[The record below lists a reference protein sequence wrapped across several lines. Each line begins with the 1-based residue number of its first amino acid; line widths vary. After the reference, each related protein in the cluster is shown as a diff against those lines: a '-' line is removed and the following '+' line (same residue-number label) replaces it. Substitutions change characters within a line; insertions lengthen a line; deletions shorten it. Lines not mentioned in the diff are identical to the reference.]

1 MTNTQHR
8 YSEQQVRAATVQRLK
23 QWNEERIRRT
33 LFSKVYTLLEAVL
46 VFSGLVILIALIVGF
61 WVGVFGV
68 GYWLIAG

>member
-8 YSEQQVRAATVQRLK
+8 YSEQQVQAATDKRL
-23 QWNEERIRRT
+23 QEWGEERIRRT
-33 LFSKVYTLLEAVL
+33 PFSKIYTLLEAVL
-46 VFSGLVILIALIVGF
+46 VFVSLVILIALIGGF